1 MDRRSFLKHSGLA
14 GILAAGSAPAFAQ
27 APTIKWRCASSFPKS
42 LDTIYGTAETTAKA
56 LAEATGGRFQ
66 IQVFAGGEIVPGLQV
81 ADAVQNG
88 TVECGHTA
96 PYYYI
101 GKDPTFAFGTAIP
114 FGLNQRQF
122 DAWWYFGQGKELY
135 NEFLK
140 DYNIVSVLCGNT
152 GAQMGGWYRKEIKTV
167 ADLKGLKM
175 RIGGFAGQVLAK
187 LGVVPQQIAGGDIY
201 PSLEKGTIDAAEWVG
216 PYDDEKLGFN
226 KVAKFYYYPGWWE
239 GGPALHMFVNS
250 AKWNELSPE
259 YKAAFN
265 NACAEGNTWMMAKYD
280 AQNPAALRR
289 LVAGG
294 TQLRPFPKAVMDACY
309 NAAME
314 RYAEESAKNPK
325 WKKIYDNYAAF
336 QKEQILWF
344 RVTENTYD
352 QYMSTAGAKPAA
364 PAPAKAAAPA
374 KKS

>member
-1 MDRRSFLKHSGLA
+1 MERRSFLKHTGLA

-42 LDTIYGTAETTAKA
+42 LDTIFGAADTAAKA

-66 IQVFAGGEIVPGLQV
+66 IQVFASGEIVPGLQV

-122 DAWWYFGQGKELY
+122 DAWWYFGQGREIY

-140 DYNIVSVLCGNT
+140 DYNIHSVLCGNT
-152 GAQMGGWYRKEIKTV
+152 GAQMGGWYRKEIKSV

-175 RIGGFAGQVLAK
+175 RIGGFAGQVLTK
-187 LGVVPQQIAGGDIY
+187 LGLVPQQLAGGDIY
-201 PSLEKGTIDAAEWVG
+201 PALEKGTLDACEWVG

-226 KVAKFYYYPGWWE
+226 KVAKYYYYPGWWE
-239 GGPALHMFVNS
+239 GGPALHMFVNQ
-250 AKWNELSPE
+250 AKWNELSAE
-259 YKAAFN
+259 YKAAFD

-309 NAAME
+309 KAAME
-314 RYAEESAKNPK
+314 RYQEENAKNPK
-325 WKKIYDNYAAF
+325 WKKIYDNYSAF
-336 QKEQILWF
+336 QREQILWF
-344 RVTENTYD
+344 RVCENTYD
-352 QYMSTAGAKPAA
+352 NYMATLPSRA
-364 PAPAKAAAPA
+364 PAPKAGP
-374 KKS
+374 KK